1 MKFGKEFASQMVPEW
16 QAAYMNYNHLKIL
29 IKEILI
35 FRRLQQQESTMSYQ
49 ANLPLPSK
57 RSSRKRKVSLNRA
70 FGGLS
75 NRHSVNNDKEDEV
88 ILVSAMQLSEE
99 NHQTVFL
106 RSSEDAG
113 ESELAFFKRL
123 DEELNKVI
131 SFYKTKV
138 DNMGLLLSVVYY
150 YY

>member
-1 MKFGKEFASQMVPEW
+1 
-16 QAAYMNYNHLKIL
+16 
-29 IKEILI
+29 
-35 FRRLQQQESTMSYQ
+35 
-49 ANLPLPSK
+49 
-57 RSSRKRKVSLNRA
+57 
-70 FGGLS
+70 
-75 NRHSVNNDKEDEV
+75 
-88 ILVSAMQLSEE
+88 MQLSEE

-138 DNMGLLLSVVYY
+138 DEIGLLLLSVVCEIVNEVEELSKQRKTLIALRIKAKDPDYFGSSCIFSSRFTDVIQETKMRGEGKDKQRTGSDDLVK
-150 YY
+150 